1 MDYQVENIIIV
12 YIIVI
17 IFWLLTVIW
26 REYNDKDIELYR
38 KIIFMDLNGWSLL
51 HFINYL
57 FLGYLAPD
65 YMLQVIGIGIIFELM
80 EIPLGM
86 FVSKYIDS
94 KVFMD
99 TVVNTIGTI
108 TGYLIYKKYPKKI
121 ELRKELLMDKMFVH
135 FGL

>member
-38 KIIFMDLNGWSLL
+38 KNIFMNLNGWSLL

-57 FLGYLAPD
+57 FLGYLGPD
-65 YMLQVIGIGIIFELM
+65 YILQVIGIGIIFELM

-99 TVVNTIGTI
+99 TIVNTIGTI

-121 ELRKELLMDKMFVH
+121 ELRKELLMDKMFIH

>member
-12 YIIVI
+12 YTIVI
-17 IFWLLTVIW
+17 IFWLLTVMW
-26 REYNDKDIELYR
+26 REFNDKDIELYR
-38 KIIFMDLNGWSLL
+38 KNILLGFNGWSLL

-57 FLGYLAPD
+57 FLGYFAPD
-65 YMLQVIGIGIIFELM
+65 YIIQVIVIGIIFELM

-94 KVFMD
+94 KILMD
-99 TVVNTIGTI
+99 TLVNTIGTI